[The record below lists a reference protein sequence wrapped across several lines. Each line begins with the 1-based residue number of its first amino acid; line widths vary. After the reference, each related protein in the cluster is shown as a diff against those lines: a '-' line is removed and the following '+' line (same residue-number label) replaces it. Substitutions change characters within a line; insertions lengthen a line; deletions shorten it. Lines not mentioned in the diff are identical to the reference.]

1 MDSWVCEVSGSQLW
15 LYKTN
20 SSWLERETP
29 EEIPAKITGRLL
41 EQRATNWI
49 REELHP
55 ETYIQKNE
63 FGKPELA
70 QQIAQSNVEHEP
82 IVLPYINYS
91 HTLILDNIPSGSSH
105 NKEDSNQEK
114 EINTIPNHG
123 ILTNNSI
130 GVNSKSIGGLE
141 KDCWVLWGIN
151 PTQPLGVDIESL
163 RPQIEKIKSKFCR
176 PEELEFAITPV
187 QSLLI
192 WSAKEAMYKAYG
204 KKEIDFREQM
214 RVHAFTGFSENQ
226 GLENKLKIHADS
238 TKLSAE
244 VGIKEISNSTESTI
258 PQKKNSEP
266 ETIQFSGELW
276 GDKHYQF
283 DLFARWYEPFVV
295 VWAVESKSVY

>member
-1 MDSWVCEVSGSQLW
+1 MILIDSWVCEESGSQLW

-20 SSWLERETP
+20 ASWLECETQ
-29 EEIPAKITGRLL
+29 EEIPVKITGRLL
-41 EQRATNWI
+41 EQRATVWI

-55 ETYIQKNE
+55 ETYIEKNE

-70 QQIAQSNVEHEP
+70 VQNTQTSLVNKSVI
-82 IVLPYINYS
+82 LPYINYS
-91 HTLILDNIPSGSSH
+91 HTLILD
-105 NKEDSNQEK
+105 
-114 EINTIPNHG
+114 
-123 ILTNNSI
+123 
-130 GVNSKSIGGLE
+130 SKTLE
-141 KDCWVLWGIN
+141 PKKQQDKDCWVLWGTN
-151 PTQPLGVDIESL
+151 SAQPIGVDIESL

-176 PEELEFAITPV
+176 PEELDFATTPI
-187 QSLLI
+187 QTLLI

-214 RVHAFTGFSENQ
+214 RVHDFNGFSENH
-226 GLENKLKIHADS
+226 GLENKHQIHSDS
-238 TKLSAE
+238 TTLSAAI
-244 VGIKEISNSTESTI
+244 GIAEISNSTESTI

-295 VWAVESKSVY
+295 VWAAESKSAH